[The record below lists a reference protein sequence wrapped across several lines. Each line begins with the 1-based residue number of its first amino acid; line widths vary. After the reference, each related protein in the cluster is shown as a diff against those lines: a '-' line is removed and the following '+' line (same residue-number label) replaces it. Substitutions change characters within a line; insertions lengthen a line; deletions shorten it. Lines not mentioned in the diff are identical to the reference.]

1 MDRNNARGVGM
12 SSSQSR
18 RLKAQVNVGLTD
30 AEAQAIDAAARAGG
44 CSRAAFVRRHVLS
57 AVKLP
62 ETTRPRRYQ
71 RMTSADIEAVAALL
85 STLGRAT
92 GSTIQLSKAL
102 RRSGASVHHAEA
114 EKVLSGLRE
123 NASRAGL
130 LIERLSAER

>member
-1 MDRNNARGVGM
+1 M

-30 AEAQAIDAAARAGG
+30 TEAEAIDAAARAGG
-44 CSRAAFVRRHVLS
+44 CSRAAFVRRQVLS

-71 RMTSADIEAVAALL
+71 RIASADIEAVAALL

-102 RRSGASVHHAEA
+102 RRSGASAHHAEA

-123 NASRAGL
+123 QAIRAGL

>member
-62 ETTRPRRYQ
+62 ETT
-71 RMTSADIEAVAALL
+71 
-85 STLGRAT
+85 
-92 GSTIQLSKAL
+92 
-102 RRSGASVHHAEA
+102 
-114 EKVLSGLRE
+114 
-123 NASRAGL
+123 AG
-130 LIERLSAER
+130 IKG

>member
-1 MDRNNARGVGM
+1 M

-30 AEAQAIDAAARAGG
+30 IEAHAIDAAARAGG
-44 CSRAAFVRRHVLS
+44 YSRASFVRQHALS
-57 AVKLP
+57 AVNIP
-62 ETTRPRRYQ
+62 QTTRSRRYQ

-85 STLGRAT
+85 SSLGRAT

-102 RRSGASVHHAEA
+102 RQSGASGHHAEA

-123 NASRAGL
+123 HAHRAGL